1 MIREREGKKCRLSQD
16 EECHIK
22 PKLKHSGGLNG
33 LTGSKD
39 PVISRNQDTACPGKF
54 KWGANIME
62 MCAHPSYFFA
72 SYFIGAS
79 GTLLGLQTR
88 QDLL

>member
-1 MIREREGKKCRLSQD
+1 M
-16 EECHIK
+16 K

-39 PVISRNQDTACPGKF
+39 PVINRNQDTACPGKF

-62 MCAHPSYFFA
+62 MCAHPCYQVA
-72 SYFIGAS
+72 SYFRGVS
-79 GTLLGLQTR
+79 GTLLGLQT
-88 QDLL
+88 LIHVSGTIPGSESTLSCCW